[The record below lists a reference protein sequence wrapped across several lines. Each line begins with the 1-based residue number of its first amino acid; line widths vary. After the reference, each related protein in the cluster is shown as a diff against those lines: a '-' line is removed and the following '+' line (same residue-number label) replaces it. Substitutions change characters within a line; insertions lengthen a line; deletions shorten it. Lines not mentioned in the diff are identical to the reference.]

1 MSDVLAHRHGGGAR
15 PAPAGDGPAGTA
27 RPVSNGVE
35 TGARAARLRVLV
47 IDDDPD
53 AVLVMQHILGRLG
66 QMAVTT
72 VTGPAAALSLLK
84 NTTFDVVVT
93 DVQMPAMT
101 GLELLHLL
109 RRTAPHLPVIVV
121 TSQVGVD
128 SAIQVLRSRAAA
140 FLFKP
145 LDPRM
150 LLRTVTEVAGAAASS
165 TEAPATP
172 A

>member
-1 MSDVLAHRHGGGAR
+1 MTGMSDVLAHRYVSAAR
-15 PAPAGDGPAGTA
+15 PGTVSSVAGDGPTA
-27 RPVSNGVE
+27 P
-35 TGARAARLRVLV
+35 RLRVLV

-66 QMAVTT
+66 AMAVTT
-72 VTGPAAALSLLK
+72 VTGPAAALSLLAAG
-84 NTTFDVVVT
+84 TFDVVVT
-93 DVQMPAMT
+93 DVQMPGMT

-109 RRTAPHLPVIVV
+109 KRTAPHLPVIVV

-150 LLRTVTEVAGAAASS
+150 LLRTVTEVAGSAASGA
-165 TEAPATP
+165 EPPVPPA
-172 A
+172 